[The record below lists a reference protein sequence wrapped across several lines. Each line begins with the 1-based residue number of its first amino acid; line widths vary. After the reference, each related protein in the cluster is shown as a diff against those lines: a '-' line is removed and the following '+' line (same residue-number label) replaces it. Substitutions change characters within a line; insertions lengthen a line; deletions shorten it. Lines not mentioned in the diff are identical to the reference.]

1 MRRFSHLLRQPEFH
15 LFLFCLG
22 LILLNWPFLAIFQG
36 RAPELLFVYLLSV
49 WAIAVILL
57 FLIARA
63 CRSRA
68 VLDHDHRQDEP

>member
-1 MRRFSHLLRQPEFH
+1 MRRFCHLLRQPECH

-22 LILLNWPFLAIFQG
+22 LILLNWPFLSIFQG

-49 WAIAVILL
+49 WAIAVVLL

-63 CRSRA
+63 CRSRTG
-68 VLDHDHRQDEP
+68 LDHDQHQDEP

>member
-1 MRRFSHLLRQPEFH
+1 MKRFSHLLRQPEFH

-22 LILLNWPFLAIFQG
+22 LVLLNWPFLAIFQG

-63 CRSRA
+63 CRNRA
-68 VLDHDHRQDEP
+68 VSDHDQSQDDP

>member
-1 MRRFSHLLRQPEFH
+1 MRRFSYLLRQPEFH

-36 RAPELLFVYLLSV
+36 RPPEFLFVYLLSV
-49 WAIAVILL
+49 WAIAVLVL

-63 CRSRA
+63 CLSKT
-68 VLDHDHRQDEP
+68 VSDHDQRQDKP